1 MSQSGFTWAFFQTCS
16 ITTRSRN
23 SEMFVFDCFFFFYSL
38 MSRQA
43 SFFLFVFGSKPS
55 GPGSSVCHVCALNR
69 LLTKS
74 IMVCQVSCRF
84 TRTVIV
90 QTSSCAETS
99 VTWWIREQ
107 SAKKKLASWQRRT
120 GMFGSTEPLPELF
133 VKKAVAAFVCQSL
146 HENVSLIPSS
156 LKSKYLCSY
165 ARYPAGH
172 TFTMTG

>member
-1 MSQSGFTWAFFQTCS
+1 
-16 ITTRSRN
+16 
-23 SEMFVFDCFFFFYSL
+23 

-43 SFFLFVFGSKPS
+43 SFFLFVFRSKPT

-74 IMVCQVSCRF
+74 IIVCQVSCRF

-120 GMFGSTEPLPELF
+120 GMFGSKEPLPELF

-156 LKSKYLCSY
+156 SQSKYLCSC